1 MRAIRSL
8 GSLLL
13 LAALPAFQGGD
24 RPDRPNSDR
33 PDRDPPSRVGRLS
46 YLSGPV
52 SFRPGDVDDW
62 TDATINYP
70 LHNGDHLW
78 TDSDARAE
86 ITVGSS
92 AFRLAPQSAFG
103 FLALDDRTVQ
113 VRLSQGSLYVRVR
126 ERGESESLEI
136 DTPGCAV
143 ALLRSGVYRV
153 DVDSSGDTTSVT
165 VRRGEAE
172 VTASGSAFPVHPEQ
186 TAMVVGGDSPTYDVR
201 EAIRFDGFD
210 EWCRVR
216 SAREGRVVSVRYVS
230 PDVIGYEDLDEYGAW
245 REVGSYGGVWFPT
258 RVEAGWAPYR
268 YGHWG
273 WIEPWGWTWI
283 DDAAWGFAP
292 FHYGRWVYWDG
303 SWVWVPG
310 HVVARPVY
318 APALVVFVGGRN
330 WSLAITSGGVAGVA
344 WFPLAPEEP
353 YVPAYHVS
361 NPYIRNVNVTNV
373 NVTNINVTNI
383 NVTNINYRNRA
394 APGAVTV
401 VSQQTFVQSRPVGRS
416 VLVVPRERIE
426 QATVIGT
433 TAAVAPGRRSVLAQP
448 EIVTV
453 RRPPAVVTT
462 RTVVVRRTPPPP
474 PVPFAARQQALRA
487 QPGRPLDAAA
497 LASLRARTPAARPNV
512 FVRPAVPAAA
522 AAGPAPTLRPAREGV
537 PPARAVPPPTVAAP
551 QLEKR
556 PPAVPAAN
564 RPAADRTAPPAAA
577 PEQHPGR
584 AERPKP
590 ATPPTPPTPPAER
603 PERPGRAEHPA
614 PTVAPAERPGRAEH
628 PAPAAPAAE
637 RPGKA
642 ERPAPAAAPAPA
654 PTPAPAARPESVGR
668 LQPQGE
674 RRPPPAAKQR
684 PDKDRKAEKDTA
696 KEKKPKEDKPDRHE

>member
-1 MRAIRSL
+1 MRIARV
-8 GSLLL
+8 
-13 LAALPAFQGGD
+13 LATVVLFGALPAFQG
-24 RPDRPNSDR
+24 SDR
-33 PDRDPPSRVGRLS
+33 PEVDPPSRVGRLS
-46 YLSGPV
+46 YLGGSV
-52 SFRPGDVDDW
+52 SFRPGDADDW
-62 TDATINYP
+62 AAATVNYP
-70 LHNGDHLW
+70 LHGGDHLW
-78 TDSDARAE
+78 TDADARAE
-86 ITVGSS
+86 ITLGST
-92 AFRLAPQSAFG
+92 ALRLAPYTAFG
-103 FLALDDRTVQ
+103 FLALDDHTTQ
-113 VRLSQGSLYVRVR
+113 VRLSQGSLSVRLR
-126 ERGESESLEI
+126 NLDEEDSFEI
-136 DTPGCAV
+136 DTPNGAV
-143 ALLRSGVYRV
+143 SLLRPGSYRV
-153 DVDSSGDTTSVT
+153 DVDSTGDTATVT

-172 VTASGSAFPVHPEQ
+172 VTAAGSGFTVKRDQA
-186 TAMVVGGDSPTYDVR
+186 AVVSGTDSPSYD
-201 EAIRFDGFD
+201 IRDARPPND
-210 EWCRVR
+210 WEEWGASRDRRWDDSR
-216 SAREGRVVSVRYVS
+216 SARYVS
-230 PDVIGYEDLDEYGAW
+230 RETIGFEDLDEHGDWRDTPDYGP
-245 REVGSYGGVWFPT
+245 VWVPHP
-258 RVEAGWAPYR
+258 VMAGWAPYR
-268 YGHWG
+268 YGHWA
-273 WIEPWGWTWI
+273 WVEPWGWTWI
-283 DDAAWGFAP
+283 DDASWGFAP

-361 NPYIRNVNVTNV
+361 NTYIRNVNVTNV

-433 TAAVAPGRRSVLAQP
+433 TAEVAPGRRSVLAQP

-453 RRPPAVVTT
+453 RRPPAAVTT

-497 LASLRARTPAARPNV
+497 LTSLRARSPAARPNLL
-512 FVRPAVPAAA
+512 VRPAV
-522 AAGPAPTLRPAREGV
+522 
-537 PPARAVPPPTVAAP
+537 
-551 QLEKR
+551 
-556 PPAVPAAN
+556 
-564 RPAADRTAPPAAA
+564 PAAA

-584 AERPKP
+584 AERPQP
-590 ATPPTPPTPPAER
+590 VTPPTPPTPPAER
-603 PERPGRAEHPA
+603 PARPGRAEHPA
-614 PTVAPAERPGRAEH
+614 PTVAPAERPER